1 VQTTC
6 PQCSQGIVIDD
17 AKIPDKP
24 FSIKCPRCKNTV
36 RFPGKGQAAGHP
48 SEGPSP
54 APAVDELPA
63 PPPATA
69 APAAPPLPAP
79 PAPSETEPLA
89 PIESSFSQPVAPGS
103 AGRAL
108 VAVGERSLAGA
119 VTIALT
125 RLGLA
130 VDTIEADEEAARLLE
145 QGIYA
150 VFVVPKATNPPG
162 KAPTLYQ
169 RLARLSPD
177 ARRRLFV
184 VLLSP
189 EAKTGDATQAFVAQG
204 DLIVN
209 TRDAGNF
216 DNTMR
221 YTMLERQRLY
231 QIFLDVRK
239 RFEEQA

>member
-1 VQTTC
+1 MQTTC

-36 RFPGKGQAAGHP
+36 RFPGKGQAAP
-48 SEGPSP
+48 AAPSP
-54 APAVDELPA
+54 APFDMEAPA
-63 PPPATA
+63 PPPSA
-69 APAAPPLPAP
+69 APESYSPTPAAEPPEESYAPPPPSSLPEP
-79 PAPSETEPLA
+79 TLSHPAA
-89 PIESSFSQPVAPGS
+89 GS

-108 VAVGERSLAGA
+108 VAVGDRSQAGA

-130 VDTIEADEEAARLLE
+130 VDTVEADEEAARLLE
-145 QGIYA
+145 QGLYA

-184 VLLSP
+184 VLISP
-189 EAKTGDATQAFVAQG
+189 EAKTGDGTQAWVAQG
-204 DLIVN
+204 DLLIN
-209 TRDAGNF
+209 ARDVGNF

-221 YTMLERQRLY
+221 HTMLERQRLY
-231 QIFLDVRK
+231 QVLLDAR
-239 RFEEQA
+239 RRLEEQP